1 MSAQQPATSSPL
13 TGVTVREAMRPG
25 VITCLPDAGPATIA
39 TIMVAHGIHVVVVA
53 PPAHGTP
60 LVVTD
65 RELVRAVLE
74 GRENACASDF
84 AGEPAA
90 ALTADAGLE
99 DAVAMMAAR
108 YVTHILAIEPS
119 SGIPAGIVSSLD
131 VVAIL
136 AGWEPRLARMLRP
149 APARPSP
156 SARTLTKATVSDVMH
171 PGIATCT
178 PDVELSGVARIMAE
192 HRVHCVAVAG
202 IDAAGPG
209 GQHFTWGLIEDMD
222 LVLAL
227 QRGAFGESAGTI
239 VATAP
244 AAIKQDEP
252 LDRAAALMVEHD
264 TSHVVAVGSSGLPSG
279 MVSTLDVARII
290 AAT

>member
-1 MSAQQPATSSPL
+1 MSAQQPATRSPL
-13 TGVTVREAMRPG
+13 TGVTVRDAMRPG
-25 VITCLPDAGPATIA
+25 VITCLPDAGPATVA
-39 TIMVAHGIHVVVVA
+39 AIMVAHGIHVVVVA

-60 LVVTD
+60 LIVTD
-65 RELVRAVLE
+65 RELVRAVVE
-74 GRENACASDF
+74 GRENARASDL

-90 ALTADAGLE
+90 TLPADAGLE

-108 YVTHILAIEPS
+108 YVTHILAVEPG
-119 SGIPAGIVSSLD
+119 SGSPAGILSSLD

-156 SARTLTKATVSDVMH
+156 SAHTLTNARVSDVMH
-171 PGIATCT
+171 PGIATCA
-178 PDVELSGVARIMAE
+178 PDVELSAVARIMAE
-192 HRVHCVAVAG
+192 NRVHCVAVAG
-202 IDAAGPG
+202 VDTAGPG
-209 GQHFTWGLIEDMD
+209 GQHFTWGLVEDMN

-239 VATAP
+239 VATEP
-244 AAIKQDEP
+244 AAIQQDES
-252 LDRAAALMVEHD
+252 LDRVAAMMVERD

>member
-1 MSAQQPATSSPL
+1 MSSPL

-39 TIMVAHGIHVVVVA
+39 TIMVANGIHVVVVA
-53 PPAHGTP
+53 PSPHGTP
-60 LVVTD
+60 LIVTD
-65 RELVRAVLE
+65 RELVRAVVE
-74 GRENACASDF
+74 GRESACASDL

-108 YVTHILAIEPS
+108 YVTHVLAMEPS
-119 SGIPAGIVSSLD
+119 SGTPAGIVSSLD

-136 AGWEPRLARMLRP
+136 GGWEPRLARMMRP

-156 SARTLTKATVSDVMH
+156 SARTLGDAKVSDIMH
-171 PGIATCT
+171 AGIATCA
-178 PDVELSGVARIMAE
+178 PDVELSAVARIMAE

-202 IDAAGPG
+202 IDTAGLG
-209 GQHFTWGLIEDMD
+209 GQHLTWGLIEDMD

-227 QRGAFGESAGTI
+227 QRGASGESAGTI
-239 VATAP
+239 AAASP

-264 TSHVVAVGSSGLPSG
+264 TGHVVVVGSSGLPSG

>member
-1 MSAQQPATSSPL
+1 
-13 TGVTVREAMRPG
+13 MRPG
-25 VITCLPDAGPATIA
+25 VITCTPDAGPATVA
-39 TIMVAHGIHVVVVA
+39 TIMVANGIHVVIVA
-53 PPAHGTP
+53 PSAHGTP
-60 LVVTD
+60 LIVTD

-74 GRENACASDF
+74 GREDACASDL

-119 SGIPAGIVSSLD
+119 SGTPAGIVSSLD

-156 SARTLTKATVSDVMH
+156 SARTLSKATVSDVMH

-178 PDVELSGVARIMAE
+178 PDVELSAVAQIMAE

-209 GQHFTWGLIEDMD
+209 GQHFTWGLVEDMD

-227 QRGAFGESAGTI
+227 QRGAAGESAGTI

-252 LDRAAALMVEHD
+252 LDRAAALMVERD
-264 TSHVVAVGSSGLPSG
+264 RSHVVAVGSSGLPVG
-279 MVSTLDVARII
+279 MVSTLDVARIV

>member
-1 MSAQQPATSSPL
+1 MSAQQPAMSSPL

-25 VITCLPDAGPATIA
+25 VITCTPDAGPATVA
-39 TIMVAHGIHVVVVA
+39 TIMVANGIHVVVVA
-53 PPAHGTP
+53 PSAHGTP
-60 LVVTD
+60 LIVTD

-74 GRENACASDF
+74 GREDACASDL

-119 SGIPAGIVSSLD
+119 SGTPAGIVSSLD

-156 SARTLTKATVSDVMH
+156 SARTLGKATVGDVMH
-171 PGIATCT
+171 AGIATCT
-178 PDVELSGVARIMAE
+178 PDVELSAVARIMAE

-209 GQHFTWGLIEDMD
+209 GQHFTWGLVEDMD

-227 QRGAFGESAGTI
+227 QRGASGESAGTI
-239 VATAP
+239 VATSP

-264 TSHVVAVGSSGLPSG
+264 TSHVVVVGSSGLPSG

-290 AAT
+290 AAS

>member
-1 MSAQQPATSSPL
+1 MSAQQPAVSSPL

-25 VITCLPDAGPATIA
+25 VITCLPETRPPTLA
-39 TIMVAHGIHVVVVA
+39 TIMVTHGIHVVVVA

-60 LVVTD
+60 LIVTD
-65 RELVRAVLE
+65 RELVRAALE
-74 GRENACASDF
+74 GGENAHASDL
-84 AGEPAA
+84 AGGPAA
-90 ALTADAGLE
+90 TLPADAGLDE
-99 DAVAMMAAR
+99 AVAMMAAR
-108 YVTHILAIEPS
+108 YVTHILAVEPS
-119 SGIPAGIVSSLD
+119 SGTPAGIVSSLD

-156 SARTLTKATVSDVMH
+156 SARTLSKARVSDVMH
-171 PGIATCT
+171 PGVTTCT
-178 PDVELSGVARIMAE
+178 PDVALSAVARIMAE

-202 IDAAGPG
+202 IDTAGPG

-222 LVLAL
+222 LVLAI
-227 QRGAFGESAGTI
+227 QRGALAESAGTI

-244 AAIKQDEP
+244 VAIKEDDA

-264 TSHVVAVGSSGLPSG
+264 TGHVVAVGSSGLPSG
-279 MVSTLDVARII
+279 IVSTLDVARII